1 MGRAGADSS
10 LAGDDADFPR
20 WRRSVAVIAL
30 GACMASFSMNFWVPF
45 LPVYMKK
52 LGAADDAA
60 ALTWVGLAY
69 TGSGVARLV
78 SGPLWGV
85 LSDRYGRK
93 KMFIRALVA
102 ATLTTLIAAAA
113 TEPWH
118 VAVAWASQGFFSGFI
133 PAAVALTSVSV
144 ARDRLTSALGSVQG
158 AQYAGNTVG
167 PVIGAALAATLGLRG
182 AVIAGALVPL
192 AAAVIVAL
200 AVPVDTVRAP
210 VSVPK
215 IDAGRRD
222 RGRWL
227 VTITGGLSVQLGLGL
242 LVFFVIHM
250 SGGLVRT
257 SAPVVIERLART
269 ASTTGIT
276 GWTFAAG
283 GLASAVGAV
292 GLARVPRAPG
302 RLRVALSAVIMLAA
316 VSSVLLGLAGS
327 VWTFGAVY
335 ALSGLCQGAMLPA
348 TNTIIASAVP
358 YERRGAAFGL
368 ASSVQALAFVAG
380 PLSAAYFASVS
391 FRAGFLLLGLTTA
404 AVGILIAV
412 ALREPALEEG
422 RAPSRRKAEAARN
435 A

>member
-1 MGRAGADSS
+1 MARSGVDASEMA
-10 LAGDDADFPR
+10 DDADFPR

-52 LGAADDAA
+52 LGAGDDAA
-60 ALTWVGLAY
+60 ALSWVAIAY
-69 TGSGVARLV
+69 AGSGVSRLV

-102 ATLTTLIAAAA
+102 ATLTTLIAAVA
-113 TEPWH
+113 TDPWH
-118 VAVAWASQGFFSGFI
+118 VALAWASQGFFSGFI

-144 ARDRLTSALGSVQG
+144 ARDRLTSALGYVQG
-158 AQYAGNTVG
+158 AQYAGNTIG

-182 AVIAGALVPL
+182 AVIAGALVPSV
-192 AAAVIVAL
+192 AAVIVAL
-200 AVPVDTVRAP
+200 AVPVDRLRVQSP
-210 VSVPK
+210 P
-215 IDAGRRD
+215 AGDTSSRD
-222 RGRWL
+222 RGHWL
-227 VTITGGLSVQLGLGL
+227 VTVTGGLSLQLGLGL

-257 SAPVVIERLART
+257 AAPVVIERLAHT

-283 GLASAVGAV
+283 GLASAIGAV
-292 GLARVPRAPG
+292 GLARMLRAPG
-302 RLRVALSAVIMLAA
+302 RLRVALTAVIMLAA
-316 VSSVLLGLAGS
+316 VASVLLGLAGS

-380 PLSAAYFASVS
+380 PLSAAYFAAVS
-391 FRAGFLLLGLTTA
+391 FRAGFLLLGIATA
-404 AVGILIAV
+404 MVGIVMAV
-412 ALREPALEEG
+412 ALREPAQEEG
-422 RAPSRRKAEAARN
+422 RALRRRNAEAARN